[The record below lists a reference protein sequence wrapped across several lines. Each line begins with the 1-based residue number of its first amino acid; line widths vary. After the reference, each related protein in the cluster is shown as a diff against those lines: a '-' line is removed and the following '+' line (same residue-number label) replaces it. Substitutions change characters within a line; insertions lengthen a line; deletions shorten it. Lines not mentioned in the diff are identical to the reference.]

1 MRDPYRILGVPT
13 DASLADVKKAFRDLA
28 RVHHPDV
35 DPNNPWAED
44 DFKEIAAAYDV
55 LVNAGRRAAYDR
67 TVKKSTKPDP
77 QRAKT
82 SQQKP
87 RSKQDDSAKK
97 TNDRA
102 EPKIDGI
109 DITYDLSVPFMDAA
123 LGCKRII
130 DTTNGKS
137 LTVSVPTG
145 SRDGT
150 TLRLKGQG
158 MRGFG
163 GGKDG
168 DALISLH
175 VEPHDLFRVEP
186 NALVIDANITLQEA
200 ILGGKIDV
208 PTIDGT
214 VQVTIPEGAN
224 TGTRLRLRGKGL
236 ATPNNGERGDQIV
249 DLTVV
254 LPPKP
259 DPELIKFVKKWGP
272 KAPYTVR

>member
-1 MRDPYRILGVPT
+1 MRDPYRVLGVPT
-13 DASLADVKKAFRDLA
+13 TASLSDIKKAFRDLA

-55 LVNAGRRAAYDR
+55 LTSDERRAAYDR
-67 TVKKSTKPDP
+67 TARKS
-77 QRAKT
+77 
-82 SQQKP
+82 
-87 RSKQDDSAKK
+87 SKQSTDKANTAKPKQGPKPAETQPK
-97 TNDRA
+97 TGGRK

-109 DITYDLSVPFMDAA
+109 DITYDLSVPFMEAA
-123 LGCKRII
+123 KGCKQSI
-130 DTTNGKS
+130 DTTNGKT
-137 LTVSVPTG
+137 LNVSVPAG

-150 TLRLKGQG
+150 TLRLKAQG

-168 DALISLH
+168 DALVTLH
-175 VEPHDLFRVEP
+175 VEPDPMYRVE
-186 NALVIDANITLQEA
+186 NNTLVIDASVTLQEA

-208 PTIDGT
+208 PTIYGA
-214 VQVTIPEGAN
+214 VQVTVPEGSN

-236 ATPNNGERGDQIV
+236 AIPNSTERGDQIV

-254 LPPKP
+254 LPKQP
-259 DPELIKFVKKWGP
+259 DPELTKFIKKWGP
-272 KAPYTVR
+272 KSPYSVR